1 MRYVLVLCCTAV
13 PVSDAQRKHYLA
25 TAIAHRKENTRLA
38 DRTYRLA
45 YCEPSQKFLFSVV

>member
-1 MRYVLVLCCTAV
+1 LYCGVVR
-13 PVSDAQRKHYLA
+13 DAQKKHYLV
-25 TAIAHRKENTRLA
+25 TAMAHRKETTRLA